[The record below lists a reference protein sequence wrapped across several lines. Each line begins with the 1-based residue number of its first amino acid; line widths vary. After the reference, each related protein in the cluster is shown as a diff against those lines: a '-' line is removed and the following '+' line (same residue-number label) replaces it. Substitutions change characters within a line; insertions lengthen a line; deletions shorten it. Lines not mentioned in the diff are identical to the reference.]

1 MLKPS
6 PAAVTPESRP
16 KNSSVNRA
24 LDGPIPSVLL
34 SYAAPNLL
42 QIVVQSGVAIVE
54 ILLLSQLGTATLA
67 GISTVFPIS
76 SLFIAITTVGMGG
89 AVASAIARSLGA
101 GNRAEA
107 EALAMHAIV
116 LALAF
121 GIITTV
127 ILLGLGPQI
136 YAALGAGNGALD
148 KALSYSNIVFGGAVS
163 LWLLGSLTAIIRGT
177 GDMRTPA
184 RIAVYRAA
192 LALPLFV
199 VLIFGWGPIPGLGV
213 KGGAIAMLTY
223 YSLGVV
229 WMVVHLQSANSPI
242 HLRLT
247 GLKLQ
252 WPLVL
257 RILRVASPS
266 STQILVTNAAL
277 LATTAFA
284 ARFGTEALAGYG
296 LASRLEL
303 MVSSLIL
310 AFGVGTTT
318 MVGITVGAGLVGRA
332 RRVTFVS
339 CALAAVL
346 FQILGIGVALSGGWI
361 SELFTTA
368 PKVVVASRG
377 YFQAV
382 GAVYGFMAASMILFS
397 AYQGWGKATPPLL
410 VGLLRV
416 SVLLFGGWYLF
427 QQESP
432 KLEWLFALIAGST
445 VLGAVVLGSA
455 FVFRPPVRTER
466 SV

>member
-1 MLKPS
+1 
-6 PAAVTPESRP
+6 
-16 KNSSVNRA
+16 
-24 LDGPIPSVLL
+24 
-34 SYAAPNLL
+34 
-42 QIVVQSGVAIVE
+42 
-54 ILLLSQLGTATLA
+54 
-67 GISTVFPIS
+67 
-76 SLFIAITTVGMGG
+76 
-89 AVASAIARSLGA
+89 
-101 GNRAEA
+101 
-107 EALAMHAIV
+107 
-116 LALAF
+116 
-121 GIITTV
+121 
-127 ILLGLGPQI
+127 
-136 YAALGAGNGALD
+136 
-148 KALSYSNIVFGGAVS
+148 
-163 LWLLGSLTAIIRGT
+163 
-177 GDMRTPA
+177 MRTPA
-184 RIAVYRAA
+184 RIAIYRAA

-199 VLIFGWGPIPGLGV
+199 ILIFGWGPVPGFGV

-229 WMVVHLQSANSPI
+229 WMVVHLQSASSPI

-252 WPLVL
+252 WPLFL

-339 CALAAVL
+339 CALAAAL
-346 FQILGIGVALSGGWI
+346 FQVLGIGVALSGGWI

-368 PKVVVASRG
+368 PKVVAASRG

-382 GAVYGFMAASMILFS
+382 GVVYGFMAASVILFS
-397 AYQGWGKATPPLL
+397 AYQGLGKATPPLL

-416 SVLLFGGWYLF
+416 SVLLLGGWYLF
-427 QQESP
+427 QQGSP
-432 KLEWLFALIAGST
+432 RLEWLYALIAGST

>member
-6 PAAVTPESRP
+6 PVAVPPQAGQR
-16 KNSSVNRA
+16 NSNVNRA
-24 LDGPIPSVLL
+24 LEGPIPGVLL
-34 SYAAPNLL
+34 GYAAPSLL
-42 QIVVQSGVAIVE
+42 QILVQSGVAIAE
-54 ILLLSQLGTATLA
+54 ILLLSRLGTATLA
-67 GISTVFPIS
+67 GISAVFPIS

-101 GNRAEA
+101 GDREEA

-116 LALAF
+116 LAVLF
-121 GIITTV
+121 GIITAV
-127 ILLGLGPQI
+127 ILVGFGPQI
-136 YAALGAGNGALD
+136 YATLGAGDVAIDRAL
-148 KALSYSNIVFGGAVS
+148 AYSNIVFGGAVS
-163 LWLLGSLTAIIRGT
+163 LWLLGSFTAIIRGT

-192 LALPLFV
+192 LALPLFAI
-199 VLIFGWGPIPGLGV
+199 LIFGWGPVPAFGV

-223 YSLGVV
+223 YSMGVL
-229 WMVVHLQSANSPI
+229 WMIAHLQSANSSI

-252 WPLVL
+252 WPLFM

-303 MVSSLIL
+303 MVSSLVL

-318 MVGITVGAGLVGRA
+318 MVGISVGAGLVGRA

-339 CALAAVL
+339 CALAAAVFGVL
-346 FQILGIGVALSGGWI
+346 GVGVALSGGWI

-368 PKVVVASRG
+368 PEVIIASRG
-377 YFQAV
+377 YFRAV
-382 GAVYGFMAASMILFS
+382 GLVYGFMAASVILFS

-416 SVLLFGGWYLF
+416 SVLLLGGWYLF
-427 QQESP
+427 RQDSP
-432 KLEWLFALIAGST
+432 RLEWLYALIAGT
-445 VLGAVVLGSA
+445 TALGAVVLGSA
-455 FVFRPPVRTER
+455 FVFRPPVRAEKQ
-466 SV
+466 V